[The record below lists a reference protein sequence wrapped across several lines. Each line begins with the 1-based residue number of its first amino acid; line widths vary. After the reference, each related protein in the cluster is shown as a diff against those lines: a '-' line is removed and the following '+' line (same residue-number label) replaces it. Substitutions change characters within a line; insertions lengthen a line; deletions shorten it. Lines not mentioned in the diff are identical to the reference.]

1 MNSLK
6 NYKKYI
12 FYDAECLMCSSFIDF
27 ANNAKHFTCI
37 HNKQLEV
44 KSGDQTLFLE
54 KIIDSSI
61 IVIDENKILLKSEA
75 IIYIMSHIKFLKII
89 SIILCIFP
97 KWILDLFYD
106 FIAKHRLLIFKKKNT
121 CKL

>member
-1 MNSLK
+1 
-6 NYKKYI
+6 
-12 FYDAECLMCSSFIDF
+12 MCSSFVDF
-27 ANNAKHFTCI
+27 ANKAKNFTCI
-37 HNKQLEV
+37 HNKQLEI
-44 KSGDQTLFLE
+44 KSGEQSVFLE
-54 KIIDSSI
+54 KIINSSI

-106 FIAKHRLLIFKKKNT
+106 FIARHRLLIFKKKNT